1 MEWIADYNAWIGL
14 ATLIVLEIV
23 LGIDNLVFIAILA
36 DKLPPEQRNK
46 ARIIGLTLAL
56 GMRLALLFAISWIVT
71 LKETLFKFGTL
82 DLSGRD
88 IILLLG
94 GLFLL
99 AKGTMELHERLEGH
113 VAHKDTKVVH
123 AVFWQVIVQIV
134 ILDAVFSLD
143 SVITAVG
150 MVQELSIMVIAMVV
164 AMLVMMLASRP
175 LMAFVS
181 RHPTVVILCLG
192 FLLMIG
198 FSLVVEGLG
207 FHIPKEYLYAAIGFS
222 VLIEAA
228 NQLRQRNRNRALS
241 LMDLRSRT
249 SDAVLRLLGGD
260 RAANDATPDA
270 VEAIAEHTAAAGV
283 FRPEETDMIRGVLDL
298 AERPVSSIMTPR
310 NEIDWL
316 DPTDIP
322 ETLRRDIRELKH
334 SRILVAEGDLD
345 NFAGVVLAKDLHAA
359 IADGRP
365 LDLQSMVREPV
376 VLHESMNVLRV
387 MEQLRRGRVPMAVI
401 VDEHGSVVG
410 IATPGDILEAIAGEF
425 PSEDE
430 EAAAA
435 TRTEDGSW
443 TADGFID
450 IRRLST
456 LIGHDLVDEGDR
468 YVTLAGYILSR
479 LGHLPKPGETLAA
492 DGLHLS
498 VLDMDGRN
506 IGKVRIIEA
515 EDAAPSGAV

>member
-1 MEWIADYNAWIGL
+1 MEWISDYNAWIGL

-36 DKLPPEQRNK
+36 DKLPPEQRAK
-46 ARIIGLTLAL
+46 ARIIGLSLAL
-56 GMRLALLFAISWIVT
+56 GMRLGLLFAISWIVT
-71 LKETLFKFGTL
+71 LKETLIQFGTL

-94 GLFLL
+94 GFFLL

-113 VAHKDTKVVH
+113 TAHKETKVVH

-164 AMLVMMLASRP
+164 AMIVMMVAAKP

-228 NQLRQRNRNRALS
+228 NQMRQRNRDKALS
-241 LMDLRSRT
+241 SIDLRART
-249 SDAVLRLLGGD
+249 SNAVLRLLGGD
-260 RAANDATPDA
+260 RAASEPAEDE

-298 AERPVSSIMTPR
+298 AARPVSSIMTPR
-310 NEIDWL
+310 NEIDWIDL
-316 DPTDIP
+316 ADAP

-334 SRILVAEGDLD
+334 ARVLVADGDLD
-345 NFAGVVLAKDLHAA
+345 DFAGVALSKDLLAA
-359 IADGRP
+359 LLDGHE
-365 LDLQSMVREPV
+365 LDLKALVREPV
-376 VLHESMNVLRV
+376 VLHESLNVLRV
-387 MEQLRRGRVPMAVI
+387 MEQLRRARVPLAVI

-410 IATPGDILEAIAGEF
+410 IATPNDILEAIAGEF

-435 TRTEDGSW
+435 VKSDDGAW
-443 TADGFID
+443 TVDGFID

-456 LIGHDLVDEGDR
+456 LLGQDLVDEGDR

-479 LGHLPKPGETLAA
+479 LGHLPRAGDTLRA
-492 DGLHLS
+492 DGLALR

-506 IGKVRIIEA
+506 IGKVRIEPATA
-515 EDAAPSGAV
+515 E

>member
-46 ARIIGLTLAL
+46 ARIIGLSLAL
-56 GMRLALLFAISWIVT
+56 GMRVGLLFAISWIVT
-71 LKETLFKFGTL
+71 LKETLFMIGTL

-88 IILLLG
+88 LILLLG
-94 GLFLL
+94 GFFLL

-113 VAHKDTKVVH
+113 MARKESKVVH

-150 MVQELSIMVIAMVV
+150 MVKELEIMIIAVIVAMVV
-164 AMLVMMLASRP
+164 MMIASKP

-228 NQLRQRNRNRALS
+228 NQMRQRNRDRALS
-241 LMDLRSRT
+241 MGDLRTRT
-249 SDAVLRLLGGD
+249 SDAVLRLLGGSRSD
-260 RAANDATPDA
+260 DEPSSDAGETL
-270 VEAIAEHTAAAGV
+270 AEQSAAAGI

-298 AERPVSSIMTPR
+298 ADRPVSSIMTPR

-316 DPTDIP
+316 DTRDPP
-322 ETLRRDIRELKH
+322 QTLRREILELKH
-334 SRILVAEGDLD
+334 ARVILADGDLD
-345 NFAGVVLAKDLHAA
+345 NFTGVALSKDLLAA
-359 IADGRP
+359 LVDAREIDWNAI
-365 LDLQSMVREPV
+365 VREPM
-376 VLHESMNVLRV
+376 VLHETMNVLRV
-387 MEQLRRGRVPMAVI
+387 TEQLRRSRVPMAVI

-410 IATPGDILEAIAGEF
+410 IVTPNDILEAIAGEF
-425 PSEDE
+425 PNEDE
-430 EAAAA
+430 EVAMAARA
-435 TRTEDGSW
+435 EDGSW
-443 TADGFID
+443 TVDGFID
-450 IRRLST
+450 IRRLSA
-456 LIGHDLVDEGDR
+456 LIDKDLVDEGDR

-479 LGHLPKPGETLAA
+479 LGHLPKAGDMLSA
-492 DGLHLS
+492 DGLS
-498 VLDMDGRN
+498 FTVLDMEGRN
-506 IGKVRIIEA
+506 IGKVRIAASEA
-515 EDAAPSGAV
+515 A